1 MARPDRPVLNIVG
14 CGRAARTLAKLW
26 AGAGPCVIGSVLTRS
41 PASAQDAV
49 SFIEQGRA
57 VAGFDE
63 MRPAA
68 LWMLGVPDRDIATA
82 AAVLAASGCVRAGD
96 GVFHLSGFT
105 PSAAL
110 APLAEVGARI
120 ASVHPVMSFADP
132 ALAAGRFA
140 GTPCGVEGETTLAAE
155 LATLFAAIGAQC
167 FALDGSKKPLYHA
180 GSVFASNFL
189 VVILDA
195 ARRAYVDAGVPPETA
210 DAMLA
215 AISRGALENVLALG
229 GPNALTGP
237 AARGD
242 REVVALQQGVVSAWD
257 ADAGRA
263 YRELSTLAFALAA
276 RRDAAE
282 PGTQ

>member
-1 MARPDRPVLNIVG
+1 MGELNIVG
-14 CGRAARTLAKLW
+14 CGRAARTLARLW
-26 AGAGPCVIGSVLTRS
+26 AAAGTLTIGDVLTRS
-41 PASAQDAV
+41 PASAA
-49 SFIEQGRA
+49 EA
-57 VAGFDE
+57 VAFIGEGHAAASFDD

-68 LWMLGVPDRDIATA
+68 LWLLGVPDRDIAA
-82 AAVLAASGCVRAGD
+82 CAQALAESARVRPGD

-110 APLAEVGARI
+110 APLAARGARI

-132 ALAAGRFA
+132 GIAITRFA
-140 GTPCGVEGETTLAAE
+140 GTPCGVEGDAGLAAE
-155 LATLFAAIGAQC
+155 LDHLFVAIGGTP
-167 FALDGSKKPLYHA
+167 FALDGERKPLYHA

-229 GPNALTGP
+229 GPHALTGP

-263 YRELSTLAFALAA
+263 YDALSALAFALAA
-276 RRDAAE
+276 RRDATESGA
-282 PGTQ
+282 Q